1 MSQSTSVLR
10 RNGFTFKQFF
20 VAHDRCAMKVGTD
33 GILLGAWAPVA
44 GVKRCLDIGAGSG
57 LLALMLAQ
65 RTDDSVMIDA
75 VELENEAAAQ
85 AQENFNQSPWAERIN
100 VHTADIQQWITQ
112 QTVRFDLIISNP
124 PYYQQGVEC
133 ATPQREQARYTT
145 TLDHQSLL
153 TCAAE
158 CITEEGFFCVVLPEQ
173 IGNGFT
179 ELALSMELAF
189 TFAGLMWRKR
199 SAIAASGAVGILPRR
214 RENALA
220 IA

>member
-75 VELENEAAAQ
+75 VELESEAAAQ
-85 AQENFNQSPWAERIN
+85 
-100 VHTADIQQWITQ
+100 ADIQQWITQ

-133 ATPQREQARYTT
+133 STPQREQARYTT
-145 TLDHQSLL
+145 TLDHPSLL

-179 ELALSMELAF
+179 ELALSMGWHLRLRTDVAENEARLPH
-189 TFAGLMWRKR
+189 RKGSTDR
-199 SAIAASGAVGILPRR
+199 NG
-214 RENALA
+214 
-220 IA
+220 